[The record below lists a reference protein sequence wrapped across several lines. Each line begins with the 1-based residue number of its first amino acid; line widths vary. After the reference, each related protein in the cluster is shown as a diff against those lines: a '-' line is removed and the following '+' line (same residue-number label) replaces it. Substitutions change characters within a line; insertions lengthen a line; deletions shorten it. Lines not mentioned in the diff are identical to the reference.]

1 LSGGSRS
8 GITVFLAGVLAGALC
23 VIGTAAWLAFHL
35 ADLLV
40 VDSMAQPA
48 EVAVV
53 LGGGGGSRLH
63 KALELYEQGIV
74 GGLVLVDE
82 KEKYWDTRLA
92 RQCPDC
98 KTGGKRL
105 TILSGSEST
114 LTDAL
119 LVHKYCIANDIK
131 KLLVVT
137 DPYHTRRASLAFNRQ
152 FADSGIEVKT
162 LSSGDYRDMLSP
174 SEDWWRDEVTLR
186 VVGTEAA
193 KIAVFLLLPLM
204 GTQYGYARLSTD
216 A

>member
-1 LSGGSRS
+1 MSSGGRS
-8 GITVFLAGVLAGALC
+8 GIAVFLAGVLAGILC
-23 VIGTAAWLAFHL
+23 IIGLAAWLAFHL

-40 VDSMAQPA
+40 VDSVAQPA

-53 LGGGGGSRLH
+53 LGGGGGSRLR

-74 GGLVLVDE
+74 SGLVLVGT
-82 KEKYWDTRLA
+82 KASYWDRMLT

-98 KTGGKRL
+98 KTGGKQL
-105 TILSGSEST
+105 AVLNGSVNT

-119 LVHKYCIANDIK
+119 LVHKHCIAKDIK

-152 FADSGIEVKT
+152 FAGSGIEVTT
-162 LSSGDYRDMLSP
+162 LSSGDYGDRLSP
-174 SEDWWRDEVTLR
+174 SGDWRRDEVTLW

-193 KIAVFLLLPLM
+193 KISVFLLLPLT
-204 GTQYGYARLSTD
+204 GTQ
-216 A
+216 

>member
-1 LSGGSRS
+1 LSGGLRF
-8 GITVFLAGVLAGALC
+8 GIPVFLAGVLAGALC
-23 VIGTAAWLAFHL
+23 IIGMAAWLAFHL
-35 ADLLV
+35 PDWLV
-40 VDSMAQPA
+40 VDSVAQQA

-53 LGGGGGSRLH
+53 LGGGGGTRLR
-63 KALELYEQGIV
+63 KGLELYEQGIV

-119 LVHKYCIANDIK
+119 LVHEHCIAMDIK

-137 DPYHTRRASLAFNRQ
+137 DPYHTRRASLVFNRQ
-152 FADSGIEVKT
+152 FAGSGIEVTT
-162 LSSGDYRDMLSP
+162 LSSGDYRDRLSP
-174 SEDWWRDEVTLR
+174 SGDWWRDEVTLR

-193 KIAVFLLLPLM
+193 KIAGFLLLPLM
-204 GTQYGYARLSTD
+204 GTR
-216 A
+216 